1 MGILARNG
9 IKEKLIKYCSFI
21 KFLKL
26 AQNFIEKTFPT
37 IFSTKML
44 KELRKCSFSLKFL
57 FTVFSR
63 GLTYPD
69 MFPHFLQNDRNQ

>member
-9 IKEKLIKYCSFI
+9 IKEKLIKYCSFT

-26 AQNFIEKTFPT
+26 AQNFIEKTFPK

-44 KELRKCSFSLKFL
+44 KELRKCSFSLKFS
-57 FTVFSR
+57 FTMFSVEV
-63 GLTYPD
+63 
-69 MFPHFLQNDRNQ
+69 